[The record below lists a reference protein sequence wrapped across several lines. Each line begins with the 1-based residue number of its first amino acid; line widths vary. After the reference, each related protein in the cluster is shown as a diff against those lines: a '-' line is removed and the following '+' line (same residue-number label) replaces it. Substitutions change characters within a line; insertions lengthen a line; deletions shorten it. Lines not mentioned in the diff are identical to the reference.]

1 MASALATSYEDDI
14 PLAGVG
20 VLVLEEE
27 ELVYA
32 VFLESSDLDDGT
44 DRARQAALKN
54 EVLLP
59 ADLETPRLAHEEQAA
74 GAKCLTYSLEQVEEV
89 LARFVLYL
97 VRIEASSRSH
107 FQFSI
112 QLTPSVVSWSA
123 D

>member
-107 FQFSI
+107 FQFSM
-112 QLTPSVVSWSA
+112 QLAPSVVSWSA